1 MAETVSF
8 LIKISDDG
16 TFKKVEVDADSL
28 RGAIGKVKDTVDEL
42 KGSIIN
48 WSEAAQS
55 FSQLKEGIDG
65 IVSVVG
71 QLTEAYGQAEVAE
84 AKLVNNMRNTMAAT
98 EEDVAAVNRLID
110 AQKELGVVDD
120 DVQRAGA
127 QELATYLEKRS
138 SLEKLI
144 PVMND
149 MLAQQYGLE
158 ASQESAAIIASML
171 GKVMDGQVGALS
183 RYGYKFDEAQ
193 EKVLKFGTEEERAA
207 VLADVVESA
216 VGGMNEALAQTDAGQ
231 TKKLA
236 DGFADVG
243 KWVGGLLSP
252 LQSVLNSVQTLGMA
266 AFSVGQIIMAFK
278 SAHDAIVKMD
288 LASKLANLGIL
299 QMVKNYIVFG
309 TATRGAAV
317 ANGVLSA
324 SLYGVAGAATTAR
337 MALRAFLVST
347 GIGIA
352 VVALT
357 EGVNALIDALT
368 GTDDAADQAADGI
381 NSVEDSAE
389 RASRAFAQTQ
399 ADTYSQLMTKYTEL
413 QNQWKSLSDAH
424 SKAKWIE
431 QNRQSLRELGL
442 EINSVDGAEDAF
454 KKNTQAVVD
463 SFVARA
469 QAAARLAQLT
479 EEYRL
484 QMELTDRIQRADQAA
499 AGRHPKV
506 KAGDKVPEGIPHTE
520 DGGMMKLGADQAWH
534 YTEKG
539 AAEQNKYKWVANDA
553 QTKADRA
560 ALRASEART
569 TRLQT
574 EIARDAGQNRGLTFG
589 TPAPTPRPTATTNTH
604 NSGDTSEEPKGLIG
618 RAEAKLQELR
628 KQITEAENEADAA
641 GLQKMY
647 LEEEGKLKELKIRI
661 GLEKPDKQ
669 EVKEEAK
676 THVEQLHESLQQA
689 QRDKDNALSVQARVE
704 AQARIDDIQAQIDA
718 ATQGEVTIK
727 AAAEPGYV
735 EKGSDADKRMSW
747 QNALGRVGD
756 LQADIDIGL
765 IGFEEAQGEL
775 QKLQKLLDQLGISA
789 KLPELK
795 APGADKAEE
804 KFDYANRSV
813 QMLGQS
819 LQGLGSALELPELD
833 VAGVLAQAIATMIM
847 GYAEATKMATEIGGP
862 WAWLAF
868 GATGLAQL
876 TAMVSSIKGMAKF
889 ANGGIVSGP
898 TIGLIGEYA
907 NASTNPEVIA
917 PLDKL
922 SNMMNTG
929 GGNGGT
935 IRLRVSGRDLVG
947 VVQNEVAA
955 AGKSGRRLEI

>member
-28 RGAIGKVKDTVDEL
+28 RGAIGKVKNTVDEL

-84 AKLVNNMRNTMAAT
+84 AKLANNMRNTMAAT
-98 EEDVAAVNRLID
+98 EEDVAAVNQLID

-216 VGGMNEALAQTDAGQ
+216 VGGMNETLAQTDAGQ

-266 AFSVGQIIMAFK
+266 AFSVSQLVSAFNAVRN
-278 SAHDAIVKMD
+278 S
-288 LASKLANLGIL
+288 SIL
-299 QMVKNYIVFG
+299 LSL
-309 TATRGAAV
+309 ATRVATAVNLLFSTSMQWLATSLRAVAAGAVTAKVAIRGLMSATVIGAAL
-317 ANGVLSA
+317 AAL
-324 SLYGVAGAATTAR
+324 GVALEHLVNLFGETSEAEDAAAVKAER
-337 MALRAFLVST
+337 LRAAQEQERSMMEQT
-347 GIGIA
+347 
-352 VVALT
+352 
-357 EGVNALIDALT
+357 
-368 GTDDAADQAADGI
+368 
-381 NSVEDSAE
+381 
-389 RASRAFAQTQ
+389 RAS
-399 ADTYSQLMTKYTEL
+399 
-413 QNQWKSLSDAH
+413 
-424 SKAKWIE
+424 
-431 QNRQSLRELGL
+431 L
-442 EINSVDGAEDAF
+442 EINI
-454 KKNTQAVVD
+454 
-463 SFVARA
+463 
-469 QAAARLAQLT
+469 ARLRTFNGTKEQEKKVVAEMNQAYGETMGYFSSVAEWYQALT
-479 EEYRL
+479 ANSKAYCD
-484 QMELTDRIQRADQAA
+484 QMVI
-499 AGRHPKV
+499 
-506 KAGDKVPEGIPHTE
+506 
-520 DGGMMKLGADQAWH
+520 
-534 YTEKG
+534 
-539 AAEQNKYKWVANDA
+539 
-553 QTKADRA
+553 
-560 ALRASEART
+560 EART
-569 TRLQT
+569 RRLAN
-574 EIARDAGQNRGLTFG
+574 EIADLQEENRDIKYDENGNVRQYSTENEKTVERIQIGIQYVVTGISEVAHSSELAKAQQQVDDNNRQIAAKQKEMAKLMKQGASIKMPVIG
-589 TPAPTPRPTATTNTH
+589 APAPTPRPTATTNTH
-604 NSGDTSEEPKGLIG
+604 NSGDTSEEPKGLEKPKGLIG
-618 RAEAKLQELR
+618 RGEALLRDLREQVSQAEDEESAIRLQSIY
-628 KQITEAENEADAA
+628 KKAE
-641 GLQKMY
+641 G
-647 LEEEGKLKELKIRI
+647 ELKALKVRI

-775 QKLQKLLDQLGISA
+775 QKLQEQLDQLGISA

-795 APGADKAEE
+795 PRGADKAKE

-833 VAGVLAQAIATMIM
+833 VAGVLAQAVATMIM
-847 GYAEATKMATEIGGP
+847 GYAEATKMVPEIGGP

-922 SNMMNTG
+922 SNMINTG
-929 GGNGGT
+929 GGKGGT

-955 AGKSGRRLEI
+955 AGKSGRVFEIRS